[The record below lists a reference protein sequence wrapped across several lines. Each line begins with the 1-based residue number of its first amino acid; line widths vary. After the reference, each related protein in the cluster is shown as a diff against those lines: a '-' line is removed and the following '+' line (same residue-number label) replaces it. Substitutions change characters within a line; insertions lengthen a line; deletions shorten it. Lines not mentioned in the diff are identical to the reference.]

1 MPPRE
6 SRPENGPR
14 PHRRRLAAVSFL
26 LGFLF
31 FAGLLTLV
39 YLLAPVIQGSSI
51 MPPRP
56 AVSKAEL
63 NQRRQAILD
72 GLVTTKDR
80 NTLALVKRMHAR
92 QQQDPEATMDFLILS
107 GGGANGAFGAGFLL
121 GWATVPA
128 GPDALPTFDGVSGVS
143 TGAFIAPF
151 AYIGTDESRTRI
163 DQFFRNPKPDWARLR
178 EPLSFYP
185 ENASLMELSG
195 IERDLQSILDLGF
208 AKRIDQA
215 TTEGRVLM
223 IQASNI
229 DEQVPGVFDFSE
241 AARQAVKAKDSTL
254 LREIILASSAIP
266 AVFPPREIDGNL
278 YVDGG
283 AIGNFYTG
291 GRASAVDQTF
301 GGLWKKMYPGTSIP
315 KTRYW
320 VILNGN
326 LRIPSAVSEP
336 TWPSVADRAFQLV
349 FTSGEITSLRHLYA
363 LAEIT
368 RLRGDGEV
376 EVRWIAAEKELAAPN
391 PMSMFDAKTMQSLS
405 DYGKRLGADPTSWK
419 TVAP

>member
-1 MPPRE
+1 MTHHEARTGGRHR
-6 SRPENGPR
+6 SRSRGVII
-14 PHRRRLAAVSFL
+14 AFL
-26 LGFLF
+26 LGFF
-31 FAGLLTLV
+31 SFAAILV
-39 YLLAPVIQGSSI
+39 VVYTLAPVIQESSI

-56 AVSKAEL
+56 AVPKAEL
-63 NQRRQAILD
+63 DRRRQAILD
-72 GLVTTKDR
+72 RLITTKDR
-80 NTLALVKRMHAR
+80 HTLALVERMHAR

-128 GPDALPTFDGVSGVS
+128 GPDALPSFDGVSGVS

-163 DQFFRNPKPDWARLR
+163 DQFFRNPKPDWAALR

-195 IERDLQSILDLGF
+195 IERDLQTILDLEF

-215 TTEGRVLM
+215 TTEGRILM

-229 DEQVPGVFDFSE
+229 DEQVPGVFDFTE
-241 AARQAVKAKDSTL
+241 AARRAVKANDSTL

-291 GRASAVDQTF
+291 GRASTVDQTF
-301 GGLWKKMYPGTSIP
+301 GGLWKKMYPGTPIP

-349 FTSGEITSLRHLYA
+349 LTSGEITSLRHLYA

-391 PMSMFDAKTMQSLS
+391 PMNMFDAKTMQALS
-405 DYGKRLGADPTSWK
+405 DEGRKLGADPKAWN

>member
-1 MPPRE
+1 MTHDDPDSGGRHR
-6 SRPENGPR
+6 SRSGCT
-14 PHRRRLAAVSFL
+14 AIAFL
-26 LGFLF
+26 LGFF
-31 FAGLLTLV
+31 CFAGLLVVV

-56 AVSKAEL
+56 LVPKAEL

-72 GLVTTKDR
+72 GLDTTKDR
-80 NTLALVKRMHAR
+80 HTRALVERMHAR

-121 GWATVPA
+121 GWATVPS

-151 AYIGTDESRTRI
+151 AYIGTDESRKRI
-163 DQFFRNPKPDWARLR
+163 DRFFRNPQPDWATLR

-185 ENASLMELSG
+185 ENASLMDLTG
-195 IERDLQSILDLGF
+195 IERDLESIVDLEF
-208 AKRIDQA
+208 ARRIDQA
-215 TTEGRVLM
+215 TTEGRILM

-229 DEQVPGVFDFSE
+229 DEQVPGVFDFTD
-241 AARQAVKAKDSTL
+241 AARQAVKANDATKL
-254 LREIILASSAIP
+254 QEIILASSAIP

-301 GGLWKKMYPGTSIP
+301 GGLWKKMYPGTPIP

-391 PMSMFDAKTMQSLS
+391 PMSMFDAKTMQALS
-405 DYGKRLGADPTSWK
+405 DEGRKLGADPKAWK

>member
-1 MPPRE
+1 MNPDDPTSGGRHR
-6 SRPENGPR
+6 SRSGGTIV
-14 PHRRRLAAVSFL
+14 AFL

-31 FAGLLTLV
+31 FAGILV
-39 YLLAPVIQGSSI
+39 AVYILAPVVQQDSI

-56 AVSKAEL
+56 AVPKAEL
-63 NQRRQAILD
+63 DRRRQAILE

-80 NTLALVKRMHAR
+80 NTMALVERMHAR
-92 QQQDPEATMDFLILS
+92 RQEDPEATMDFLILS

-128 GPDALPTFDGVSGVS
+128 GPDALPTFDGISGVS

-151 AYIGTDESRTRI
+151 AYIGTDESRNRI
-163 DQFFRNPKPDWARLR
+163 DRFFRNPQPDWARLR

-195 IERDLQSILDLGF
+195 IERDLQAIIDLDF
-208 AKRIDQA
+208 AREIDR
-215 TTEGRVLM
+215 TTTAGRVLM

-229 DEQVPGVFDFSE
+229 DEQVPGVFDFSG
-241 AARQAVKAKDSTL
+241 AARQALEANDSTL

-266 AVFPPREIDGNL
+266 AVFPPREIDGHL

-283 AIGNFYTG
+283 AIGNIYSG

-301 GGLWKKMYPGTSIP
+301 GGLWKRMYPGEPIP

-326 LRIPSAVSEP
+326 LRIPPAISEP
-336 TWPSVADRAFQLV
+336 TWPAVADRAFQLL

-391 PMSMFDAKTMQSLS
+391 PMNMFDARTMQALS
-405 DYGKRLGADPTSWK
+405 DEGRRLGADPSAWK